1 MTMLP
6 DKPVYA
12 LFSGGK
18 DSFATAK
25 VLQEAGLLSG
35 VVLFDTG
42 IASPEWAPT
51 CQALCEKYEFKY
63 EIIPTPVRY
72 EWYVWRYGFPGPAM
86 HGQTMNYL
94 KGRCVREFK
103 RKHPGEALASGVR
116 TQESNRRTFNTKPVS
131 VVEGVTV
138 YAPIHDWSTEQ
149 VWKYVTQ
156 HGYEK
161 PRSYLTLGI
170 SGDCLCGAFARDH
183 ERAAI
188 KEHYPDLDRRLTS
201 LEEISGERWGQRA
214 VDKAKCTKKEQ
225 AVAKLLDEQMLICHE
240 CER

>member
-1 MTMLP
+1 MGLLP

-25 VLQEAGLLSG
+25 VLQEAGLLKG
-35 VVLFDTG
+35 VIMFDTG
-42 IASPEWAPT
+42 IASPEWEPT
-51 CQALCEKYEFKY
+51 CRNLCDRHGFRY

-72 EWYVWRYGFPGPAM
+72 EWYVWRYGFPGPGM
-86 HGQTMNYL
+86 HGTVMNYL

-103 RKHPGEALASGVR
+103 RLYPGDSLASGVR
-116 TQESNRRTFNTKPVS
+116 SQESERRSFNTKPVS

-138 YAPIHDWSTEQ
+138 YAPIHDWSTSK
-149 VWKYVTQ
+149 VWEYVTR

-161 PRSYLTLGI
+161 PRSYLTLGV

-188 KEHYPDLDRRLTS
+188 KNAYPEVDRRLMR
-201 LEEISGERWGQRA
+201 LETLRGECWGQRS
-214 VDKAKCTKKEQ
+214 VDKRTPK
-225 AVAKLLDEQMLICHE
+225 DHGEQMIICHD